1 MESAPSSCL
10 VKSSSVSDFAYCPEI
25 PNRILQERSSNLQQ
39 DAYNPH
45 ERGLLKYEHT
55 PAVPEN
61 VHAKESPAYVGSH
74 PLHQSQARLERQT
87 FRWLYQRLWQN
98 EQYRKYREGQSKD
111 SRPSGEQKWPT
122 NNEIIFFQGNK
133 TYNILRVSHWCWHIR
148 RREISPDGQET
159 NNLQK
164 WYAKTAR

>member
-133 TYNILRVSHWCWHIR
+133 TYNILRVSH
-148 RREISPDGQET
+148 
-159 NNLQK
+159 
-164 WYAKTAR
+164 